1 MSDQPPL
8 TKETLRRELRA
19 ESERHRAEE
28 AAASRQLVLRLKEEP
43 LWKASQCVL
52 FFSALPGEPDLSSL
66 VPEVL
71 KDGKTVAFPRYIA
84 ASESYAAC
92 QVADPARDL
101 APGRYGIF
109 EPRSTC
115 AELPLNRLDFLLVP
129 GVGFDLSGARLGRGK
144 GYFDRLLAR
153 ASGVRCGVA
162 FDWQVLPELPTEP
175 HDVRVDC
182 LITPT
187 LWRFFRA
194 SVNK

>member
-1 MSDQPPL
+1 MSDQAAPS
-8 TKETLRRELRA
+8 KDTLRRELRF

-43 LWKASQCVL
+43 LWKASQCFL

-66 VPEVL
+66 VSEVL
-71 KDGKTVAFPRYIA
+71 KDGKTVAFPRYVA
-84 ASESYAAC
+84 ATESYAAC
-92 QVADPARDL
+92 QIANPTEDL

-109 EPRSTC
+109 EPRASC
-115 AELPLNRLDFLLVP
+115 AELPLNKLDFLLVP

-144 GYFDRLLAR
+144 GYFDRLLVR

-187 LWRFFRA
+187 HWRSFRTSA
-194 SVNK
+194 NK